1 MRANIYERQP
11 NTYNSYRITKS
22 VVCKLVDEVGISDT
36 VDNYLHSICEP
47 DTVETC
53 VHKTASAIMKFYNST
68 YLDGLTNALTIF
80 NFLRY
85 NIILGEKEAQFLL
98 QAKCIGFQI
107 KENEILFN
115 TELTE
120 SEYERFELDGSVGDG
135 E

>member
-1 MRANIYERQP
+1 MQANIYERQP

-22 VVCKLVDEVGISDT
+22 VVGKLVDEVGISDT
-36 VDNYLHSICEP
+36 IDNYLHSICEP
-47 DTVETC
+47 DAVETC
-53 VHKTASAIMKFYNST
+53 VHETASAIMKLYNST
-68 YLDGLTNALTIF
+68 YLDGLTDALTIF

-85 NIILGEKEAQFLL
+85 NINLGEEEAQFLL
-98 QAKCIGFQI
+98 QANCIGFQI

-120 SEYERFELDGSVGDG
+120 NDYEKFELDGSIGDG